1 MLRIVKNNKAP
12 HNLEETV
19 TAYGFRNTE
28 KQQDRVQ
35 NYEKQKHS

>member
-1 MLRIVKNNKAP
+1 MTKNNTNHP
-12 HNLEETV
+12 LYLEETV

-35 NYEKQKHS
+35 NNEKQKRS

>member
-1 MLRIVKNNKAP
+1 MTKNKKATID
-12 HNLEETV
+12 LEETV

-35 NYEKQKHS
+35 NHEKQKNS

>member
-1 MLRIVKNNKAP
+1 MTKNNTNHP
-12 HNLEETV
+12 LDLEETV

-35 NYEKQKHS
+35 NHEKQKHS